1 MPLILEGIVTTTN
14 ADGQPNISP
23 MGPIVEPDLR
33 TLILR
38 PYQTSTTFQNLK
50 RTGVGIF
57 HVVDNVNLLAR
68 AAIGK
73 LDPLPALSSCQEVPG
88 YILDDACRWY
98 AFRVCSRCDTEPRT
112 RLDCEVLSHGHLR
125 DFFGLNRAKHA
136 VVEAAILATR
146 MAWSSRS
153 DLETEFT
160 RLATLVEKTGG
171 EEECRA
177 FDFLFNYLRQSP
189 DTCFADS

>member
-23 MGPIVEPDLR
+23 MGPIVAPDLR
-33 TLILR
+33 TLLLR
-38 PYQTSTTFQNLK
+38 PYQTSRTFQNLK

-57 HVVDNVNLLAR
+57 HVVDNVSLLAR
-68 AAIGK
+68 AAVGK
-73 LDPLPALSSCQEVPG
+73 LDPLPALSPCLEIPG
-88 YILDDACRWY
+88 YILNDACRWY
-98 AFRVCSRCDTEPRT
+98 AFRVCSLADAEPRT
-112 RLDCEVLSHGHLR
+112 RLECEVLSQGHLR

-136 VVEAAILATR
+136 VVEAAILVTR
-146 MAWSSRS
+146 MAWSSRAE
-153 DLETEFT
+153 LETEFA

-171 EEECRA
+171 EQEHQA

-189 DTCFADS
+189 NTCFADS

>member
-73 LDPLPALSSCQEVPG
+73 LKSCGPWGMHPTRGVQFHNGEVGRFNQPMHPT
-88 YILDDACRWY
+88 DN
-98 AFRVCSRCDTEPRT
+98 P
-112 RLDCEVLSHGHLR
+112 
-125 DFFGLNRAKHA
+125 NR
-136 VVEAAILATR
+136 
-146 MAWSSRS
+146 
-153 DLETEFT
+153 
-160 RLATLVEKTGG
+160 
-171 EEECRA
+171 
-177 FDFLFNYLRQSP
+177 
-189 DTCFADS
+189 